1 MNPDSNN
8 AHYDFTLLSLSPI
21 PLPYSSSL
29 LLLSAMLTLPS
40 LSASLPSL
48 PFHPPYP
55 LTLPFLSSFLYLSS
69 FLPTRQDIF
78 EAQDENGNEI
88 VLKVHR
94 LGRTSF
100 RAVRRQR
107 DYMQGKSKASWL
119 FMSRLAGKK

>member
-1 MNPDSNN
+1 
-8 AHYDFTLLSLSPI
+8 
-21 PLPYSSSL
+21 
-29 LLLSAMLTLPS
+29 MLK
-40 LSASLPSL
+40 
-48 PFHPPYP
+48 
-55 LTLPFLSSFLYLSS
+55 
-69 FLPTRQDIF
+69 DIF

-119 FMSRLAGKK
+119 FMSRLAGSNSINIVAKFTSLLCCDCHL

>member
-1 MNPDSNN
+1 MR
-8 AHYDFTLLSLSPI
+8 ALLIQNWLCNDR
-21 PLPYSSSL
+21 Y
-29 LLLSAMLTLPS
+29 
-40 LSASLPSL
+40 
-48 PFHPPYP
+48 
-55 LTLPFLSSFLYLSS
+55 
-69 FLPTRQDIF
+69 QDIF

-119 FMSRLAGKK
+119 FMSRLAGTSTYISLSSVAPYLDYFYCSLDNSDQSENVLRNF

>member
-1 MNPDSNN
+1 
-8 AHYDFTLLSLSPI
+8 
-21 PLPYSSSL
+21 
-29 LLLSAMLTLPS
+29 MLK
-40 LSASLPSL
+40 
-48 PFHPPYP
+48 
-55 LTLPFLSSFLYLSS
+55 
-69 FLPTRQDIF
+69 DIF

-119 FMSRLAGKK
+119 FMSRLAG

>member
-1 MNPDSNN
+1 MCILYNP
-8 AHYDFTLLSLSPI
+8 LL
-21 PLPYSSSL
+21 
-29 LLLSAMLTLPS
+29 A
-40 LSASLPSL
+40 
-48 PFHPPYP
+48 
-55 LTLPFLSSFLYLSS
+55 
-69 FLPTRQDIF
+69 QDIF

-119 FMSRLAGKK
+119 FMSRLAGMIAQSTFLYHLF

>member
-1 MNPDSNN
+1 MCTI
-8 AHYDFTLLSLSPI
+8 YI
-21 PLPYSSSL
+21 PLI
-29 LLLSAMLTLPS
+29 T
-40 LSASLPSL
+40 
-48 PFHPPYP
+48 
-55 LTLPFLSSFLYLSS
+55 
-69 FLPTRQDIF
+69 QDIF

-119 FMSRLAGKK
+119 FMSRLAGLNSRLTFHYDALK